1 MINKENLKKVLNFL
15 EFTHRKEIYT
25 YKNKILGYTIV
36 VDFAGKGK
44 ITYPDGVIVNDETTS
59 NLTKNENFVVLECVY
74 RLLKLG
80 YKPECIELEPK
91 WEAPHDIGGGG
102 KADVLVKDNAGES
115 FLLIECKTWGKE
127 FDNYW
132 KKTEQDGD
140 QLFFYAVQKRSTQYL
155 CMYASNWDNDELVRK
170 SNIISLKDNTAT
182 LESFDEPISFEKA
195 NDKSSLFAAWNITYG
210 KYSFK
215 NGIFE
220 DTCIPYLI
228 EEKGRD
234 ISNITEISHD
244 DIQKKYHEFT
254 TILRQHNV
262 SGRENAFD
270 KLVNLF
276 LAKIVDEIRNSDKL
290 QFYWG
295 GPQYDDYYKL
305 QDRLQVLYKEGMEQF
320 LGEEVSYIDEST
332 IEETFKLFLNDPDAT
347 KDTIL
352 KYFRQLKFYTNND
365 FSFIDV
371 YNEKL
376 FYKNA
381 QVLFQM
387 VKMLQDVKLVTEKPN
402 QFLGDLFEGFLDD
415 GIKQSEGQFFTPTP
429 IVRFLVSTLPLE
441 EMIKSKGNHTLKM
454 LDYACGAG
462 HFLNEYARRV
472 KEYLPDDRITEYYGS
487 ILGIEKEYRLS
498 KVAKV
503 SAFMYGQKDINI
515 VYDDALSENENIKE
529 GYYDLLITNPPYSV
543 KGFLETLS
551 ERERNKYSLYEFIG
565 KNSISTND
573 VIEAFFVERAYQ
585 LLAPG
590 GIAIIVLPISLLN
603 NPDMVSV
610 KARELILKYFDIY
623 AIVEFGTKTF
633 GKTGTNTATLFMKK
647 REENPPESNHYKN
660 RVDSWFQNDRT
671 KDMLFEDDNLLKDYC
686 EMRGIDYNQYIEFI
700 GNDEKS
706 VVWSTDV
713 FVEYL
718 ELYKKTAEWANRIQ
732 KETFQKLSEEEQQ
745 KELHDR
751 FYDYVVALEKVK
763 VYFYV
768 LAKSNHSPVV
778 VVKSPTSA
786 TELKKF
792 LGYGWS
798 DTKGDEGIKYVGQK
812 DSKHGIDKIKTPLFN
827 PQDLNDENK
836 INMMIRNNFLGKEI
850 VKQPHTI
857 ICGMPDLLD
866 FSAPIFDKTID
877 TSLLN
882 RIQIESDYELKKF
895 SKLISL
901 EYGKNLPEENRIPGE
916 YPVMGSNGQVGTH
929 NSYLVEGPSVIV
941 GRKGSAGQIVW
952 EEKNCNPIDT
962 TFYVNLLDD
971 TYNIKFVYYMLMAI
985 DVRQIPKQKR
995 STGVPGLSRKDV
1007 YQLMLPIIP
1016 SQIQEELIKKCD
1028 IIKNK
1033 YETTRMTVDE
1043 YYLKI
1048 REVFLKKNIF
1058 RIVEN
1063 ED

>member
-1 MINKENLKKVLNFL
+1 MHSISKK
-15 EFTHRKEIYT
+15 
-25 YKNKILGYTIV
+25 
-36 VDFAGKGK
+36 DS
-44 ITYPDGVIVNDETTS
+44 P
-59 NLTKNENFVVLECVY
+59 
-74 RLLKLG
+74 
-80 YKPECIELEPK
+80 
-91 WEAPHDIGGGG
+91 
-102 KADVLVKDNAGES
+102 
-115 FLLIECKTWGKE
+115 
-127 FDNYW
+127 
-132 KKTEQDGD
+132 
-140 QLFFYAVQKRSTQYL
+140 
-155 CMYASNWDNDELVRK
+155 
-170 SNIISLKDNTAT
+170 
-182 LESFDEPISFEKA
+182 
-195 NDKSSLFAAWNITYG
+195 
-210 KYSFK
+210 
-215 NGIFE
+215 
-220 DTCIPYLI
+220 
-228 EEKGRD
+228 
-234 ISNITEISHD
+234 
-244 DIQKKYHEFT
+244 
-254 TILRQHNV
+254 
-262 SGRENAFD
+262 
-270 KLVNLF
+270 
-276 LAKIVDEIRNSDKL
+276 
-290 QFYWG
+290 
-295 GPQYDDYYKL
+295 
-305 QDRLQVLYKEGMEQF
+305 
-320 LGEEVSYIDEST
+320 
-332 IEETFKLFLNDPDAT
+332 
-347 KDTIL
+347 
-352 KYFRQLKFYTNND
+352 
-365 FSFIDV
+365 
-371 YNEKL
+371 
-376 FYKNA
+376 
-381 QVLFQM
+381 
-387 VKMLQDVKLVTEKPN
+387 
-402 QFLGDLFEGFLDD
+402 
-415 GIKQSEGQFFTPTP
+415 
-429 IVRFLVSTLPLE
+429 
-441 EMIKSKGNHTLKM
+441 
-454 LDYACGAG
+454 
-462 HFLNEYARRV
+462 
-472 KEYLPDDRITEYYGS
+472 
-487 ILGIEKEYRLS
+487 
-498 KVAKV
+498 
-503 SAFMYGQKDINI
+503 
-515 VYDDALSENENIKE
+515 ALS
-529 GYYDLLITNPPYSV
+529 
-543 KGFLETLS
+543 
-551 ERERNKYSLYEFIG
+551 
-565 KNSISTND
+565 
-573 VIEAFFVERAYQ
+573 
-585 LLAPG
+585 
-590 GIAIIVLPISLLN
+590 
-603 NPDMVSV
+603 
-610 KARELILKYFDIY
+610 
-623 AIVEFGTKTF
+623 
-633 GKTGTNTATLFMKK
+633 
-647 REENPPESNHYKN
+647 
-660 RVDSWFQNDRT
+660 
-671 KDMLFEDDNLLKDYC
+671 
-686 EMRGIDYNQYIEFI
+686 
-700 GNDEKS
+700 
-706 VVWSTDV
+706 
-713 FVEYL
+713 
-718 ELYKKTAEWANRIQ
+718 
-732 KETFQKLSEEEQQ
+732 
-745 KELHDR
+745 LHDR
-751 FYDYVVALEKVK
+751 FYDYVVALEKEK

>member
-1 MINKENLKKVLNFL
+1 
-15 EFTHRKEIYT
+15 
-25 YKNKILGYTIV
+25 
-36 VDFAGKGK
+36 
-44 ITYPDGVIVNDETTS
+44 
-59 NLTKNENFVVLECVY
+59 
-74 RLLKLG
+74 
-80 YKPECIELEPK
+80 
-91 WEAPHDIGGGG
+91 
-102 KADVLVKDNAGES
+102 
-115 FLLIECKTWGKE
+115 
-127 FDNYW
+127 
-132 KKTEQDGD
+132 
-140 QLFFYAVQKRSTQYL
+140 
-155 CMYASNWDNDELVRK
+155 
-170 SNIISLKDNTAT
+170 
-182 LESFDEPISFEKA
+182 
-195 NDKSSLFAAWNITYG
+195 
-210 KYSFK
+210 
-215 NGIFE
+215 
-220 DTCIPYLI
+220 
-228 EEKGRD
+228 
-234 ISNITEISHD
+234 
-244 DIQKKYHEFT
+244 
-254 TILRQHNV
+254 
-262 SGRENAFD
+262 
-270 KLVNLF
+270 
-276 LAKIVDEIRNSDKL
+276 
-290 QFYWG
+290 
-295 GPQYDDYYKL
+295 
-305 QDRLQVLYKEGMEQF
+305 
-320 LGEEVSYIDEST
+320 
-332 IEETFKLFLNDPDAT
+332 
-347 KDTIL
+347 
-352 KYFRQLKFYTNND
+352 
-365 FSFIDV
+365 
-371 YNEKL
+371 
-376 FYKNA
+376 
-381 QVLFQM
+381 
-387 VKMLQDVKLVTEKPN
+387 
-402 QFLGDLFEGFLDD
+402 
-415 GIKQSEGQFFTPTP
+415 
-429 IVRFLVSTLPLE
+429 
-441 EMIKSKGNHTLKM
+441 
-454 LDYACGAG
+454 
-462 HFLNEYARRV
+462 
-472 KEYLPDDRITEYYGS
+472 
-487 ILGIEKEYRLS
+487 
-498 KVAKV
+498 
-503 SAFMYGQKDINI
+503 MYGQKDINI

-529 GYYDLLITNPPYSV
+529 GYYDLLITNPPDSV

-718 ELYKKTAEWANRIQ
+718 ELYKKTAEWTNRIQ

-751 FYDYVVALEKVK
+751 FYDYVVALEKEK

-836 INMMIRNNFLGKEI
+836 INMMIRNNFLRKEI

-916 YPVMGSNGQVGTH
+916 YPVMGSNG
-929 NSYLVEGPSVIV
+929 
-941 GRKGSAGQIVW
+941 
-952 EEKNCNPIDT
+952 
-962 TFYVNLLDD
+962 
-971 TYNIKFVYYMLMAI
+971 
-985 DVRQIPKQKR
+985 
-995 STGVPGLSRKDV
+995 
-1007 YQLMLPIIP
+1007 
-1016 SQIQEELIKKCD
+1016 
-1028 IIKNK
+1028 
-1033 YETTRMTVDE
+1033 
-1043 YYLKI
+1043 
-1048 REVFLKKNIF
+1048 
-1058 RIVEN
+1058 
-1063 ED
+1063 